1 MYIERTKLCNNC
13 ELGKGAKNKN
23 CKKFGLCLQKKLT
36 SIFVQIASLL
46 AKRILRLVT
55 IQQKINFLYNI
66 SHYLS
71 RIGQHKRVHITIQ
84 FGKRPDFYGP
94 KSYQHQN
101 IVGQG
106 ALFQNGNF
114 WTSRG

>member
-46 AKRILRLVT
+46 AET
-55 IQQKINFLYNI
+55 NF
-66 SHYLS
+66 
-71 RIGQHKRVHITIQ
+71 T
-84 FGKRPDFYGP
+84 FGNNSKENKFP
-94 KSYQHQN
+94 
-101 IVGQG
+101 
-106 ALFQNGNF
+106 L
-114 WTSRG
+114 